1 MQGGRTEISRESQ
14 PLFKCDTVG
23 GAPFWAYLPAFFNF
37 FFEGLSL
44 SGVRGRNATWGR
56 EVWGKWGV
64 WLGVL
69 IPSPQADA
77 GALPGRA
84 EHFYLSRLVL
94 HALHPL
100 GNVSDYCRVNFSVL
114 KSSTQF
120 CLLKNRQV
128 SFVVTMQREPKVTQ
142 LGEKNWSTNRAS
154 KKGKQRIGLGRR
166 VVQASFLQF
175 FRTEEATLLRKCS
188 VGSNCQKMPR
198 VHFAALAAEG
208 GSREGEAPENC
219 HRLFCFPPAFPHPA
233 FVNGGR

>member
-1 MQGGRTEISRESQ
+1 M
-14 PLFKCDTVG
+14 CDTVG

-120 CLLKNRQV
+120 YLLKNLKFLSLLQCKGSQKSRNSEKKIGPRISCFKERQTKNRPRSSRGPSKFSPV
-128 SFVVTMQREPKVTQ
+128 LSDGGGDTSPKM
-142 LGEKNWSTNRAS
+142 LGWIELPENAEGTFC
-154 KKGKQRIGLGRR
+154 GVGGRR
-166 VVQASFLQF
+166 RIAGGRSARKLPPPPPSFLLPARISAPC
-175 FRTEEATLLRKCS
+175 FRDQ
-188 VGSNCQKMPR
+188 G
-198 VHFAALAAEG
+198 ALI
-208 GSREGEAPENC
+208 S
-219 HRLFCFPPAFPHPA
+219 
-233 FVNGGR
+233 